1 MTNFEYIDFLPCVP
15 DDIITETMDAVNA
28 PNYWLNKKS
37 DSYQVFPGTEKI
49 YKFIHAHLDQQY
61 RVTVQ
66 VISNT
71 LPIHVDIGR
80 SVVFNYIIDTGG
92 ENIHTIFYSKNNE
105 DYTILE
111 SHNIKPFKWHRL
123 NVATPHSVSTI
134 LPNNKRVS
142 LSVFMRDENNPF
154 V

>member
-1 MTNFEYIDFLPCVP
+1 MTNFEYIDFLPSLP
-15 DDIITETMDAVNA
+15 EDIITEIMNAVNA

-61 RVTVQ
+61 RATVQ

-92 ENIHTIFYSKNNE
+92 DNIHTIFYSKNNE
-105 DYTILE
+105 DYIMIE
-111 SHNIKPFKWHRL
+111 SHNIKPFEWHRL
-123 NVATPHSVSTI
+123 NVSTPHNVGTI
-134 LPNNKRVS
+134 PSNNKRIS
-142 LSVFMRDENNPF
+142 LSVFKRDENNPF